1 MATHDT
7 TRSAGLTQPQGS
19 VTDTDTSP
27 FEAYD
32 EKVAAADVS
41 RYRKKGPRPWTRT
54 LIEIDVKGKGRLLAF
69 LLVGRREDEAP

>member
-1 MATHDT
+1 MATHDA

-32 EKVAAADVS
+32 E
-41 RYRKKGPRPWTRT
+41 
-54 LIEIDVKGKGRLLAF
+54 GR
-69 LLVGRREDEAP
+69 GG